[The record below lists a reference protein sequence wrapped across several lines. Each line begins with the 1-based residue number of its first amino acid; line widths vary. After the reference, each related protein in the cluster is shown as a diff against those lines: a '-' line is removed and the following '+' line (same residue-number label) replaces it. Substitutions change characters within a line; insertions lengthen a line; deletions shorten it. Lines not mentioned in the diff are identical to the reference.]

1 MIKGPLL
8 LDADFFI
15 SYLTGDLLFEHS
27 RQVVRLILGGTIK
40 PHASSEVYDDIA
52 SALRSQGVSLEE
64 VESFLRDVAAIP
76 HRTIPV
82 TAEVAA
88 EALRIYREHGGPR
101 RLHYFDSFHVA
112 LARQRGLPL
121 LTSDRYILKNADRL
135 GVRAVNLRKI

>member
-1 MIKGPLL
+1 MIRGPVL

-27 RQVVRLILGGTIK
+27 RRVMRLILSGTVK
-40 PHASSEVYDDIA
+40 PRASSEVYDDIA
-52 SALRSQGVSLEE
+52 SALRSQGSTLEE

-82 TAEVAA
+82 TAEIAA
-88 EALRIYREHGGPR
+88 EALRMYREHGGPR

-112 LARQRGLPL
+112 LAKRQGLPL

-135 GVRAVNLRKI
+135 GVRAVDLRGI